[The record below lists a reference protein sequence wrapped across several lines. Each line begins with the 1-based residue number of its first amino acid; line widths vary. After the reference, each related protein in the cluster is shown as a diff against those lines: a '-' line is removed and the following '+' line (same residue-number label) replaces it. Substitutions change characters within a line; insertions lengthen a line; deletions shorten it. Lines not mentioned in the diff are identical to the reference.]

1 MTRTG
6 SFIRWRWPI
15 TASPDATTPSRSVCP
30 TATARRAHWVVGTS
44 SCTSV
49 ASRAGRST
57 WAGDPLTGS
66 SAPARDGSHTL
77 TSPTSWRLY
86 RSECGFDVPDFD
98 RRRAS
103 MRQTVQFT
111 LAAALIGLAAAACGE
126 GTAPTS
132 GQAEVLAAE
141 ADQLGAMAD
150 STALAAELDG
160 GGCEPADRHGHRR
173 EDLSQ
178 RHAARRGHR
187 CERAVRRG
195 QPHPPVPCG

>member
-1 MTRTG
+1 MRPPP
-6 SFIRWRWPI
+6 R
-15 TASPDATTPSRSVCP
+15 D
-30 TATARRAHWVVGTS
+30 
-44 SCTSV
+44 
-49 ASRAGRST
+49 RAGLLRAVRHGARARSPLLPFV
-57 WAGDPLTGS
+57 WGAG
-66 SAPARDGSHTL
+66 RRL

-141 ADQLGAMAD
+141 ADQLGAMVD
-150 STALAAELDG
+150 SDFGAAGAAATAALTSSGSGVLAA
-160 GGCEPADRHGHRR
+160 PAGT
-173 EDLSQ
+173 
-178 RHAARRGHR
+178 
-187 CERAVRRG
+187 
-195 QPHPPVPCG
+195 